1 MTEWKE
7 CKLKELADFNPDS
20 LTAKSKLQFINY
32 LDTGNITKGKIDTIQ
47 YLNLSTDKVPSR
59 AKRIVK
65 KNDIVYSTVR
75 PNQEHY
81 GIIKNPVDN
90 MIVSTGFV
98 VLRSKEDKCY
108 SDFLYY
114 FLTLPENTEYLSN
127 VAEDSTTAYPS
138 ITPDVIMDM
147 DISLPPLPEQK
158 AIAEVLSSLD
168 DKIDLLTRQN
178 KTLED
183 LAQAYF
189 RKWFIEDANDEWE
202 EKSLYEVVDI
212 LSGGTPST
220 KVAEYWGG
228 NIPWFTPKDAS
239 NLICMDTEKHI
250 TQEGLE
256 NCNSRLYS
264 AGTVFISARGT
275 VGKLAICGVPMA
287 INQSC
292 YALVGKGKMSNFI
305 VYLILSYVLDELLLN
320 ATGAVF
326 DAITTD
332 TFKVIKLPL
341 PPLNDEFYYRVKDIL
356 STYYEKIVLNTR
368 QIILLQKL
376 RDILLPKLINGEIRI
391 RM

>member
-1 MTEWKE
+1 ME
-7 CKLKELADFNPDS
+7 
-20 LTAKSKLQFINY
+20 
-32 LDTGNITKGKIDTIQ
+32 
-47 YLNLSTDKVPSR
+47 
-59 AKRIVK
+59 
-65 KNDIVYSTVR
+65 
-75 PNQEHY
+75 
-81 GIIKNPVDN
+81 
-90 MIVSTGFV
+90 
-98 VLRSKEDKCY
+98 
-108 SDFLYY
+108 
-114 FLTLPENTEYLSN
+114 
-127 VAEDSTTAYPS
+127 
-138 ITPDVIMDM
+138 
-147 DISLPPLPEQK
+147 
-158 AIAEVLSSLD
+158 
-168 DKIDLLTRQN
+168 
-178 KTLED
+178 
-183 LAQAYF
+183 
-189 RKWFIEDANDEWE
+189 
-202 EKSLYEVVDI
+202 
-212 LSGGTPST
+212 
-220 KVAEYWGG
+220 
-228 NIPWFTPKDAS
+228 IPWFTPKDAS
-239 NLICMDTEKHI
+239 NLICMDAEKHI

>member
-1 MTEWKE
+1 MTEWREYRLSDIMDIISGGTPKTSVPE
-7 CKLKELADFNPDS
+7 YWSGNIPWLSVADFNNVNRYVYDTEKHISELGLKNSSTKILKKGQLIISARGTVGALAQLKRDMAFNQSCYGLNANS
-20 LTAKSKLQFINY
+20 LTTNDFLFY
-32 LDTGNITKGKIDTIQ
+32 LLKYCIAELKQQSSGGVFDTIIRE
-47 YLNLSTDKVPSR
+47 TF
-59 AKRIVK
+59 
-65 KNDIVYSTVR
+65 
-75 PNQEHY
+75 
-81 GIIKNPVDN
+81 DN
-90 MIVSTGFV
+90 
-98 VLRSKEDKCY
+98 
-108 SDFLYY
+108 
-114 FLTLPENTEYLSN
+114 
-127 VAEDSTTAYPS
+127 
-138 ITPDVIMDM
+138 
-147 DISLPPLPEQK
+147 ISVFLPPLPEQK
-158 AIAEVLSSLD
+158 AIADVLSSLD

>member
-183 LAQAYF
+183 IAQAYF
-189 RKWFIEDANDEWE
+189 RKWFIEDASDEWE
-202 EKSLYEVVDI
+202 IKKLRDFGEIICGKTPPTTNKKFFNGNIPFIKIPDMHNNVYIFDTADTLSEMGAKYQENKFIPPMSICVSCIATVGLVSMNVFLSQTNQQINSLIPKHDKYRYYLFLFLRSYRDE
-212 LSGGTPST
+212 LLALGSGGTMT
-220 KVAEYWGG
+220 L
-228 NIPWFTPKDAS
+228 NINKTLFGDIECYCPDDEILFRFNNVVNPLFGKIY
-239 NLICMDTEKHI
+239 N
-250 TQEGLE
+250 
-256 NCNSRLYS
+256 NCKQIR
-264 AGTVFISARGT
+264 
-275 VGKLAICGVPMA
+275 
-287 INQSC
+287 
-292 YALVGKGKMSNFI
+292 
-305 VYLILSYVLDELLLN
+305 ILS
-320 ATGAVF
+320 
-326 DAITTD
+326 
-332 TFKVIKLPL
+332 
-341 PPLNDEFYYRVKDIL
+341 
-356 STYYEKIVLNTR
+356 
-368 QIILLQKL
+368 KL
-376 RDILLPKLINGEIRI
+376 RNTLLPKLISGEIRVK
-391 RM
+391 M